1 MEREIKMKDT
11 KFSVAIHILI
21 MLATSDKPLNSE
33 DLAQSVGTN
42 ASYIR
47 KIMALLKKSQIIA
60 SQRGKSGTKL
70 LISPDRLTLLEIYE
84 AVETDSPHIFQIHQ
98 NANPTCPVGRNI
110 KPTVFPFLEDAEKQ
124 LRESL
129 RNDSLQN
136 VIDRLK
142 ENEDKRQK
150 L

>member
-1 MEREIKMKDT
+1 MKDT

-33 DLAQSVGTN
+33 DLARSVGTN

-47 KIMALLKKSQIIA
+47 KIMALLKKSKIIA

>member
-1 MEREIKMKDT
+1 MKDT